1 MDFLICLNYLT
12 MLNPTAQVSRINP
25 LCHHNAENNGMLT
38 GGDVGTI
45 TNGDAGTLANA
56 DAGTLANDGAP
67 RLSRT
72 NQTRNLFF

>member
-38 GGDVGTI
+38 GGD
-45 TNGDAGTLANA
+45 AGTLANA